1 MMKATAKANAN
12 IALVKYWGKRDE
24 EKILPMNSSVSMTC
38 DGLETVTTVEFS
50 SMYAK
55 DSVSINGED
64 MEKDTKN
71 VYAHIEKIRRL
82 AGTKENA
89 KVVSKTNFPVAAGLA
104 SSASGFAALTVA
116 ACVAAGL
123 KLSQKDLSILAR
135 QGSGSA
141 SRSLCEGF
149 AVWHKGAKSDGS
161 DSYAESIA
169 TKEHW
174 KDFHMLA
181 AIVKETAKKT
191 SSRAGMS
198 QTMKTS
204 PYYRGWLET
213 VEKDI
218 AKIREGIN
226 KKDFIAVGSVA
237 EFNAL
242 KMHCAM
248 MTTQPPIIYWEPK
261 SVEIIRAVQSWREE
275 GLESYFTMDAGP
287 NVNVM
292 CLKKDEKEITK
303 RLKALGIAKV
313 IACAPGDGA
322 RLVKEHLF

>member
-1 MMKATAKANAN
+1 MKATAKANAN

-123 KLSQKDLSILAR
+123 KLSQKDLSIL
-135 QGSGSA
+135 
-141 SRSLCEGF
+141 
-149 AVWHKGAKSDGS
+149 
-161 DSYAESIA
+161 
-169 TKEHW
+169 
-174 KDFHMLA
+174 
-181 AIVKETAKKT
+181 
-191 SSRAGMS
+191 
-198 QTMKTS
+198 
-204 PYYRGWLET
+204 
-213 VEKDI
+213 
-218 AKIREGIN
+218 
-226 KKDFIAVGSVA
+226 
-237 EFNAL
+237 
-242 KMHCAM
+242 
-248 MTTQPPIIYWEPK
+248 
-261 SVEIIRAVQSWREE
+261 
-275 GLESYFTMDAGP
+275 
-287 NVNVM
+287 
-292 CLKKDEKEITK
+292 
-303 RLKALGIAKV
+303 
-313 IACAPGDGA
+313 
-322 RLVKEHLF
+322 